1 MLLSQQS
8 GHRSQVFYRSLQFSY
23 LLVFFFL
30 NYLLVGGFFCS
41 LQTNIAVSQI
51 FFHTA
56 LQNVGTQYV
65 AHILKN

>member
-23 LLVFFFL
+23 LLVFFLFKL
-30 NYLLVGGFFCS
+30 FISWRFFCS

-65 AHILKN
+65 ARILKN

>member
-23 LLVFFFL
+23 LLGFFFL
-30 NYLLVGGFFCS
+30 NYLLVGGFFVLYRQI
-41 LQTNIAVSQI
+41 LQSQI

-65 AHILKN
+65 ARILKN